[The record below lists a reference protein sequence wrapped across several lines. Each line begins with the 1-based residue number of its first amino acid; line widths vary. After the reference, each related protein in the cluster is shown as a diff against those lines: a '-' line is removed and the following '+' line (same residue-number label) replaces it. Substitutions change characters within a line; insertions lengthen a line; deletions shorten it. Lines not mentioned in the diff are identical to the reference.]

1 MGLFDFFHHKKANH
15 QEDEENAK
23 SADTQNVESAAENAV
38 NTDSTDKRS
47 EAAAVTES
55 ADNSSNESNENRG
68 PWDISEEASIP
79 DQAYL
84 DLGALKIP
92 QKPSM
97 AIRLGIS
104 EDQTRILAVT
114 LTHDGSS
121 LQLTLLAASRN
132 HPLWD
137 EVRAAINKGESPH
150 EVDTNF
156 GKGVAVDLPLPN
168 GSVVPTRIM
177 GIDGPRWMLRAI
189 VTGEAAKGGK
199 AGEYFDELL
208 SQVVVDRGET
218 PLTPKEIVPLTAP
231 GQDEDADDADAQNA
245 NNASSDDSSDS
256 SQIPDSKPKGPLSK
270 GVNSREQQILTRKTM
285 FSEVR

>member
-23 SADTQNVESAAENAV
+23 SADTQNAESAAENAV

-55 ADNSSNESNENRG
+55 ADNSSNENRG

-245 NNASSDDSSDS
+245 NNASRDDSSDS

-270 GVNSREQQILTRKTM
+270 GVNSQEQQILTRKTM